1 MTIETTTLERL
12 LREPSPD
19 AWRLVIERAIAIAS
33 SQERNSKRGGQ
44 SARCAA
50 VQAQTAG

>member
-1 MTIETTTLERL
+1 MAIEAATLERL

-33 SQERNSKRGGQ
+33 PPLGRAQRQMNRIKCGG
-44 SARCAA
+44 AA
-50 VQAQTAG
+50 AF